1 MLIYN
6 YKKEFLGIDESD
18 LQTLGFKDLAAL
30 QAEALD
36 FADLFVKTPGYVHN
50 FKHVHWIDFITCAD
64 SAEPPKVI
72 ILAHGANYRC
82 NIKISSIY
90 LSENPTQKA
99 FVVTLQNL
107 RILTE
112 NESHA
117 AIGDIAYK
125 QTQMNIAP
133 VAPIKRAET
142 VQTIPAVQ
150 AIQAS
155 EKITPITPAI
165 EDMYDDLPLEIDV
178 EEEPKPIAKPLHVAP
193 KIITTPI
200 VQTVETSTPKVSTKI
215 PEETP
220 KHEHEYIF
228 DPHIASKELGLPVD
242 LIEEFIQDFIAQA
255 QEFKNELYDSLHAL
269 EMTNVKILSHKLK
282 GVAANLRV
290 ADALEVLTLI
300 NVTNDFSVIHSSLDK
315 FYRIISKLAGEAPQI
330 SIDTSSTRSE
340 EDEFVI
346 NFKED
351 EDTLDMP
358 LELSIDDEEVPNTIK
373 MPELADDDFEL
384 HVAHAEEVLPL
395 DLLDIDFGTADT
407 EELSLEGADIH
418 KLSDTP
424 DVLDDEMVVEF
435 LDIYEE
441 EIKPLALLQTQEN
454 ISYKR
459 EAAAHEIGLDIES
472 FQELFD
478 DFIEEATMKS
488 QQIRD
493 AILTENIA
501 LWKLKA
507 TKLKGMCENMRA
519 IDLADE
525 LETLIQSSNADS
537 ILNSIN
543 KIDAMILKIS
553 QKEA

>member
-6 YKKEFLGIDESD
+6 YKKEFLGIDEFD

-72 ILAHGANYRC
+72 ILARGINYRC
-82 NIKISSIY
+82 NIKITSIY
-90 LSENPTQKA
+90 LSENPTLKA
-99 FVVTLQNL
+99 FIVTLQNL

-117 AIGDIAYK
+117 AAGDIAYK
-125 QTQMNIAP
+125 QMQINTTSIT
-133 VAPIKRAET
+133 PIKRVET
-142 VQTIPAVQ
+142 VQTMPVMQ
-150 AIQAS
+150 VS
-155 EKITPITPAI
+155 EKITPNSAAI
-165 EDMYDDLPLEIDV
+165 EDMYDDLPLEIAV
-178 EEEPKPIAKPLHVAP
+178 QEVPAPIAKPLHVAP
-193 KIITTPI
+193 KVIVTPP
-200 VQTVETSTPKVSTKI
+200 VETIEISTPKVSAKI
-215 PEETP
+215 TEETP

-228 DPHIASKELGLPVD
+228 DPHVASKELGLPVD
-242 LIEEFIQDFIAQA
+242 LIEEFIQDFIVQA
-255 QEFKNELYDSLHAL
+255 KEFKNELYDSLHAL
-269 EMTNVKILSHKLK
+269 DMTNVKILSHKLK

-300 NVTNDFSVIHSSLDK
+300 NATNDFSVIQSSLDK
-315 FYRIISKLAGEAPQI
+315 FYRIISKLAGEAPEI
-330 SIDTSSTRSE
+330 SIDTSNTRSD

-351 EDTLDMP
+351 ENALDMP
-358 LELSIDDEEVPNTIK
+358 LELSIDDEEAPNTIK
-373 MPELADDDFEL
+373 TQFLDDDFEQ
-384 HVAHAEEVLPL
+384 HAAEVLPL
-395 DLLDIDFGTADT
+395 DLLDINFETADD
-407 EELSLEGADIH
+407 EDLSLEVSDIH
-418 KLSDTP
+418 KPLDTP
-424 DVLDDEMVVEF
+424 SALEDEMLIEF
-435 LDIYEE
+435 LDIHKEE
-441 EIKPLALLQTQEN
+441 EIKLTPLLQTQEK

-459 EAAAHEIGLDIES
+459 ETAAHEIGLDIES

-478 DFIEEATMKS
+478 DFIEEAKIKS

-493 AILTENIA
+493 AILAENVA
-501 LWKLKA
+501 LCKLKA
-507 TKLKGMCENMRA
+507 TKFKGMCENMRV

-525 LETLIQSSNADS
+525 LETLIQNSSVDS

-543 KIDAMILKIS
+543 KIDAIILKIS